1 VFAKF
6 VQDGPEAGQSTSQSG
21 YEVN

>member
-6 VQDGPEAGQSTSQSG
+6 VQDGPGAGQCTSQSG